1 MQGPVLS
8 LQPLSSVISGPG
20 LKKATGSARLRP
32 DIGNICQR
40 AALALE
46 GSLGFFFM
54 CTLDAVCTN
63 RTGNSYTMYYMYI
76 VLGIIRMIYVSY
88 DCKEAHNA

>member
-1 MQGPVLS
+1 MAVKARCKGAICKDQSPS

-20 LKKATGSARLRP
+20 LKKATGSARPSP
-32 DIGNICQR
+32 DMGNICQR

-54 CTLDAVCTN
+54 CTLDAVCPN
-63 RTGNSYTMYYMYI
+63 CTGNSYTMYYMYI
-76 VLGIIRMIYVSY
+76 VCILYYV
-88 DCKEAHNA
+88 